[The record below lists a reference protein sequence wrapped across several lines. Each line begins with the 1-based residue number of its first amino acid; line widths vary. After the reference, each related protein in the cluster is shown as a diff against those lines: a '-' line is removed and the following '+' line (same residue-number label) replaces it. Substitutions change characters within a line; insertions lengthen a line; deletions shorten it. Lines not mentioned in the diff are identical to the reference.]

1 MRILLADDHRLM
13 IEGIRN
19 LLAANGLEVLGIAS
33 DGLEAVAMAEQL
45 HPDLI
50 LMDVRMPRCDGLT
63 ATRLIKAARP
73 EQKIV
78 MLTTSYDEKDL
89 FEAIKSGAQGYLLKS
104 ISPEAFL
111 EALRD
116 VEEDIPP
123 FSPAMARM
131 LLKEFTDLSREEDTG
146 TRGEDETGTRGH
158 GDAGKTDAGTGRPGE
173 GEKGR
178 SSDGFPASPP
188 LHVSE
193 SPYPSLTER
202 QAEVLQLVAQGL
214 TYKEVGVRLSLS
226 ERTVRFHMTQIMD
239 RLHLYNRAEVLA
251 YARERGR

>member
-19 LLAANGLEVLGIAS
+19 LLAANGIEVVGIAS
-33 DGLEAVAMAEQL
+33 DGLEAVAMAERL

-50 LMDVRMPRCDGLT
+50 LMDVRMPRCDGVA

-78 MLTTSYDEKDL
+78 MLTTSSDEKDL
-89 FEAIKSGAQGYLLKS
+89 FEAVKSGAQGYLLKS

-131 LLKEFTDLSREEDTG
+131 LLKEFVRFNQPAGPAGELAAAADEPAKARKRLEEAGLS
-146 TRGEDETGTRGH
+146 
-158 GDAGKTDAGTGRPGE
+158 
-173 GEKGR
+173 
-178 SSDGFPASPP
+178 
-188 LHVSE
+188 
-193 SPYPSLTER
+193 ER

-214 TYKEVGVRLSLS
+214 TYKEVGQQLSIS

>member
-19 LLAANGLEVLGIAS
+19 LLTANGIEVVGIAS
-33 DGLEAVAMAEQL
+33 DGLESVAMAEQL

-63 ATRLIKAARP
+63 ATRLIKAALP

-78 MLTTSYDEKDL
+78 MLTTSSDEKDL
-89 FEAIKSGAQGYLLKS
+89 FEAVKSGAQGYLLKS

-123 FSPAMARM
+123 FSPAIARM
-131 LLKEFTDLSREEDTG
+131 LLKEFASLNQT
-146 TRGEDETGTRGH
+146 
-158 GDAGKTDAGTGRPGE
+158 
-173 GEKGR
+173 
-178 SSDGFPASPP
+178 ASPAGEP
-188 LHVSE
+188 AGAVDEPAKARKRLE
-193 SPYPSLTER
+193 EAGLTER

-214 TYKEVGVRLSLS
+214 TYKEVGLRLSVS

-251 YARERGR
+251 FASKSGMKKD

>member
-1 MRILLADDHRLM
+1 MRILLADDHQLM

-33 DGLEAVAMAEQL
+33 DGLEAMAMAEQL

-50 LMDVRMPRCDGLT
+50 LMDVRMPRCDGLA

-78 MLTTSYDEKDL
+78 MLTTSSDEQDL
-89 FEAIKSGAQGYLLKS
+89 FEAVKSGAQGYLLKS

-116 VEEDIPP
+116 VEDDIPP
-123 FSPAMARM
+123 FSPAMARL
-131 LLKEFTDLSREEDTG
+131 LLKEFASLNQTAKPAPELAAAQDDPSEARKRLEE
-146 TRGEDETGTRGH
+146 
-158 GDAGKTDAGTGRPGE
+158 E
-173 GEKGR
+173 G
-178 SSDGFPASPP
+178 
-188 LHVSE
+188 
-193 SPYPSLTER
+193 LTER

-214 TYKEVGVRLSLS
+214 TYKEVGMRLSLS

-251 YARERGR
+251 FASRAGKKID